1 MTVRYSSRS
10 ENCIKNIDFADSILS
25 MSVPSTG
32 PQSLLD
38 TSSTISDTLESCEV
52 ARHQANMACWTLL
65 PPPLDQ

>member
-1 MTVRYSSRS
+1 
-10 ENCIKNIDFADSILS
+10 